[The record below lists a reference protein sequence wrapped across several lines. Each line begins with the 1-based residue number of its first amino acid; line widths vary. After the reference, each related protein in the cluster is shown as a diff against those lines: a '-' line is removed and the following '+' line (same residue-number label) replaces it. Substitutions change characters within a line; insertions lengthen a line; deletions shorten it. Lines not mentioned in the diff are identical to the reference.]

1 MNEEEATSQEIAGF
15 ISDADYLKKV
25 KEVKIVDAVVRADRL
40 RLNQVIGNIF
50 ANSYKYA
57 NTDMTVESRIE
68 KGIDGKS
75 FLVIEIGDQGG
86 GVPEN
91 EIETIF
97 GKYRRGS
104 NTEGKDGAGLG
115 LYISRYLMEKMG
127 GEITAANRN
136 GGLTVTLRLLLL

>member
-1 MNEEEATSQEIAGF
+1 M
-15 ISDADYLKKV
+15 
-25 KEVKIVDAVVRADRL
+25 DAVVRADRL
-40 RLNQVIGNIF
+40 RLNQVIGNLF

-97 GKYRRGS
+97 GKFRRGT